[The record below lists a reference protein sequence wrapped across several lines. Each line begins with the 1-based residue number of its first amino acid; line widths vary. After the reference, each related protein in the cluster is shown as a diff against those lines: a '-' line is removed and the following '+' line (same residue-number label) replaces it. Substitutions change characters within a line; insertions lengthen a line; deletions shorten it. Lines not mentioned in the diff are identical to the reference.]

1 MSKNKL
7 TLKNDVV
14 FKELFSKKGNEIFLQ
29 DFLSDLLNLNIEKI
43 EIQKDTTLSKDI
55 ITEKYGILDI
65 KATLNDTK
73 IVNIEMQITN
83 YSNMAERALYYS
95 SKLISSQLKTGD
107 DYIKLK
113 PVIVICILNFKL
125 FPFKEYITDTVT
137 VSSKHPDYEIIK
149 HQKFYFIELPKFRK
163 NKKDLNKKTSQWLT
177 FIDGNDKKGV
187 EDAMSRNCVIKKA
200 KEEFDYL
207 TGNERLN
214 RLAELREKALK
225 DNTSLYNYGIRTG
238 LDQGIKQGIKQGIEQ
253 GVVQER
259 KRTIKLLVDQNFSNE
274 MIMKIT
280 NLSMEEI
287 EKLK

>member
-95 SKLISSQLKTGD
+95 SKLI
-107 DYIKLK
+107 
-113 PVIVICILNFKL
+113 
-125 FPFKEYITDTVT
+125 
-137 VSSKHPDYEIIK
+137 
-149 HQKFYFIELPKFRK
+149 
-163 NKKDLNKKTSQWLT
+163 
-177 FIDGNDKKGV
+177 
-187 EDAMSRNCVIKKA
+187 
-200 KEEFDYL
+200 
-207 TGNERLN
+207 
-214 RLAELREKALK
+214 
-225 DNTSLYNYGIRTG
+225 
-238 LDQGIKQGIKQGIEQ
+238 
-253 GVVQER
+253 
-259 KRTIKLLVDQNFSNE
+259 
-274 MIMKIT
+274 
-280 NLSMEEI
+280 
-287 EKLK
+287 